1 MIQRL
6 HARCLSVTP
15 DFLRNKIAEMK
26 RMRPSAITKKQT
38 KKPDSLFDKMM
49 NEVVNT
55 DISKFTEAELK
66 QKFDNVKIEFKNNAE
81 Q

>member
-1 MIQRL
+1 
-6 HARCLSVTP
+6 
-15 DFLRNKIAEMK
+15 MK

-55 DISKFTEAELK
+55 DTSKFTEAELK